1 MYMVAQRS
9 MEISISLTFGTYERA
24 ALHVTWLNNLINY
37 YRLGPVGDQTVVG
50 GSYKWPLYPLS
61 SNGPSTPTL
70 KINKNNNV
78 LFLFMLPFDLRVC
91 WSEQAV
97 TWPHDSD
104 RILSSFYII
113 SPSRSTRAMIPS
125 GYYHTLALPFVP
137 IWSHGSLFR

>member
-1 MYMVAQRS
+1 MTIVPTKFQRP
-9 MEISISLTFGTYERA
+9 I
-24 ALHVTWLNNLINY
+24 
-37 YRLGPVGDQTVVG
+37 
-50 GSYKWPLYPLS
+50 YP
-61 SNGPSTPTL
+61 PTL

-104 RILSSFYII
+104 HILSSFYIT
-113 SPSRSTRAMIPS
+113 SPSRSTHAMIPS

-137 IWSHGSLFR
+137 IWSHGPRQPVPLGACVMKARGDALLCNFAFLIFHSSFLLFRMGKIGFGMFIMIQLKMLLNK